1 MKKKVEP
8 KPAVK
13 EIKTPRRIGSM
24 RFTKCGTFRGFNY
37 AN

>member
-1 MKKKVEP
+1 MKP
-8 KPAVK
+8 NKPAKPEVK
-13 EIKTPRRIGSM
+13 EIKTPRRVGTM